1 MDVLAP
7 ESSDKRVSRKAS
19 KRVSCHQV
27 AMVGPVRFLYSL
39 FALQTWVVHVQL
51 DLIGR

>member
-7 ESSDKRVSRKAS
+7 ESSDKRVSRQAS

-27 AMVGPVRFLYSL
+27 AMVGPVRSLDLL
-39 FALQTWVVHVQL
+39 FAFQILVVHVQL
-51 DLIGR
+51 DLMGR